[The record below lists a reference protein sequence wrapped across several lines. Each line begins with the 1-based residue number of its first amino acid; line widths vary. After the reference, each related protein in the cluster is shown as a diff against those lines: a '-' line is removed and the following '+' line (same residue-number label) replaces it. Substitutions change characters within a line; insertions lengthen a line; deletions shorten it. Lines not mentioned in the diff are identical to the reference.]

1 MGTSCGPMSLEGL
14 DHGAWSDDSVLD
26 GRLRLL
32 QPRRGHRFGHDA
44 ILLAAATGGRAGE
57 HAVELGA
64 GVGAAGLALAW
75 RVPELRLSLI
85 EIDPQL
91 AAAARINADRN
102 GLGDRVAT
110 MALDVLAP
118 PAVFAANELG
128 HGIAHR
134 VLMNPPFHDPTT
146 RPASPDPLRQRA
158 HTAERDTVGQWVKTA
173 SRLLRPEGVLTLIH
187 PADRLPDVLAALSE
201 DFGAVAILPVFG
213 KPGTPAIRILARAVK
228 GSRGP
233 LAILPP
239 LTLRD
244 ANGKPSAEA
253 EAVLRA
259 GGPLPLAAD

>member
-1 MGTSCGPMSLEGL
+1 MSLEGL
-14 DHGAWSDDSVLD
+14 DDETWSDDAVLD

-44 ILLAAATGGRAGE
+44 ILLAAATGGREGE

-75 RVPELRLSLI
+75 RVAGLRLSLI

-110 MALDVLAP
+110 MALDVMAP
-118 PAVFAANELG
+118 AAVFAANELG
-128 HGIAHR
+128 HGLAHR
-134 VLMNPPFHDPTT
+134 VLMNPPFHDPAT
-146 RPASPDPLRQRA
+146 RPASPDPERRRA
-158 HTAERDTVGQWVKTA
+158 RMAERDTVGQWAQTA
-173 SRLLRPEGVLTLIH
+173 LRLLRPAGVLTLIH
-187 PADRLPDVLAALSE
+187 PADRLVDVLTALGQG
-201 DFGAVAILPVFG
+201 FGGVAILPVY
-213 KPGTPAIRILARAVK
+213 GTPAAPAIRILVRAVK

-239 LTLRD
+239 LTLTGE
-244 ANGKPSAEA
+244 NGKSTAEA
-253 EAVLRA
+253 EAVLRT
-259 GGPLPLAAD
+259 GTPLPLAAD

>member
-1 MGTSCGPMSLEGL
+1 MVTSCGLMSLEGPG
-14 DHGAWSDDSVLD
+14 DDAWSDDAVLD
-26 GRLRLL
+26 GRLRLF

-75 RVPELRLSLI
+75 RVGGLRLSLI

-91 AAAARINADRN
+91 TAAARINADRN
-102 GLGDRVAT
+102 GLGDRVAAV
-110 MALDVLAP
+110 ALDVLAP
-118 PAVFAANELG
+118 AAVFAANELG

-134 VLMNPPFHDPTT
+134 VLMNPPYYDPAT
-146 RPASPDPLRQRA
+146 RSSSPDPERRRA
-158 HTAERDTVGQWVKTA
+158 HVAERDTVGQWAKTA

-187 PADRLPDVLAALSE
+187 SADRLADVLAALGE
-201 DFGAVAILPVFG
+201 DFGAVAILPVHG
-213 KPGTPAIRILARAVK
+213 KPAAPAIRILARAVK
-228 GSRGP
+228 GSGGP

-239 LTLRD
+239 LMLTD
-244 ANGKPSAEA
+244 EKGKPTEEA

-259 GGPLPLAAD
+259 GAPLPLAAD